1 MNLKK
6 KVKLNINIILVLLF
20 FTILHID
27 AQQQVIITVKDKETG
42 ETIPFSNICFESL
55 DKKDKSFC
63 ITGEDG
69 TAKSSIHRIS
79 QVAISMIGYH
89 TLVDTISPGSNKVF
103 YLEPD
108 KISIDEVVVTGQFKP
123 VKADKSI
130 YKINVISK
138 TEIENKA
145 ANNLTELLSNDLS
158 VQFTRDG
165 ALGNSIRMMGLTGEH
180 VKVLVDGVPVIGR
193 QNGILDLDQVSMQRV
208 KHIEIIEGPMSVI
221 YGSNAMAGVIN
232 LITKD
237 NFRPEF
243 MASLDGYYETVGT
256 YNFDGAIAL
265 RRKNNNFNIY
275 GSRNFFGGYSLND
288 TSRFKLWKPKL
299 QYNTGFFYAYNLKKL
314 KIKFGSDYFHEELRD
329 KGNLNPQFNFEKAFD
344 GYHFTRRN
352 TSRLEMEYAPGSNH
366 HFQTLNSLS
375 NYRKIKNT
383 FINDLVELN
392 KTLAP
397 DKTLHDTTTFTS
409 YLFRGTY
416 SYTPDTWLNIQT
428 GYDLNL
434 ESATGKR
441 IEDKKSIE
449 DYAGFLSLKV
459 FPGEKLTIQ
468 PGIRF
473 IYNSKYKAPIIPAI
487 SLLWKEQR
495 YGIRFSYGR
504 GFRAPSLKELYLDF
518 VDVNHNVKGN
528 EDLKAER
535 GHNLNLSANYHLNYD
550 QHRLGFDISMFY
562 NELEN
567 KIDLILDPADP
578 SGTKATYFNIS
589 KDKFTT
595 LGYQAKVKYQFH
607 PRLTTGLGF
616 YTTGRSRLDNL
627 SVFTFTT
634 DYTWNMQYKNL
645 KYRFQLNLYY
655 KYTDEMYFYSGV
667 ISGDEIVDIQE
678 GYRADFQNLDLTLS
692 RSFFNNILDIS
703 SGIKNI
709 FDNVNIYRS
718 GATGQIHGGAGT
730 NSAPLAYGRIYFLK
744 VGYNL
749 TRY

>member
-1 MNLKK
+1 MILKK
-6 KVKLNINIILVLLF
+6 GVKIRIHVILVLLF
-20 FTILHID
+20 FTFLHVV
-27 AQQQVIITVKDKETG
+27 AQKEVAITIIDKESG
-42 ETIPFSNICFESL
+42 EPIPFVNICFESL
-55 DKKDKSFC
+55 DKKNKSFC
-63 ITGEDG
+63 IAGENGRVKSTITGTSE
-69 TAKSSIHRIS
+69 I
-79 QVAISMIGYH
+79 AISMIGYH
-89 TLVDTISPGSNKVF
+89 TLVDTISPGNSKTF

-108 KISIDEVVVTGQFKP
+108 KVSIDEVVITGQFKP
-123 VKADKSI
+123 VRADKSI

-138 TEIENKA
+138 AEIENKA
-145 ANNLTELLSNDLS
+145 ANNLTELLTNDLS

-165 ALGNSIRMMGLTGEH
+165 ALGSSIRMMGLTGEH
-180 VKVLVDGVPVIGR
+180 IKVLVDGVPVIGR

-208 KHIEIIEGPMSVI
+208 KHVEIIEGPMSVI

-243 MASLDGYYETVGT
+243 MASLDGYHETAGT
-256 YNFDGAIAL
+256 YNFDGSIAL

-299 QYNTGFFYAYNLKKL
+299 QYNTGFFYAYNLEKL

-329 KGNLNPQFNFEKAFD
+329 KGNLNPQFNYEKAFD

-352 TSRLEMEYAPGSNH
+352 NSRLEVAYAPGSIH
-366 HFQTLNSLS
+366 HFQLLNSLS

-416 SYTPDTWLNIQT
+416 SYTPDKRLNIQT
-428 GYDLNL
+428 GYDINL
-434 ESATGKR
+434 ENARGKR

-459 FPGEKLTIQ
+459 LPAEKFTIQ

-473 IYNSKYKAPIIPAI
+473 IYNSKYNAPVIPAI
-487 SLLWKEQR
+487 SFLWKDQR

-528 EDLKAER
+528 ENLKAEK
-535 GHNLNLSANYHLNYD
+535 GHNMNFSANYHLNFD
-550 QHRLGFDISMFY
+550 QHRLGFDVSMFY
-562 NELEN
+562 NKLEN
-567 KIDLILDPADP
+567 KIDLILDPKDP

-589 KDKFTT
+589 KGKFTT

-607 PRLTTGLGF
+607 PRLTTGVGY

-627 SVFTFTT
+627 DAFTYTT

-645 KYRFQLNLYY
+645 KYRFQLNFYY

-667 ISGDEIVDIQE
+667 VSGDEILDVQE
-678 GYRADFQNLDLTLS
+678 GYRADFHNFDITLS
-692 RSFFNNILDIS
+692 RSFFNNNLDIAA
-703 SGIKNI
+703 GVKNL
-709 FDNVNIYRS
+709 FDNVNIYSS

-730 NSAPLAYGRIYFLK
+730 NSTPVAYGRIYFLK
-744 VGYNL
+744 IGYNL